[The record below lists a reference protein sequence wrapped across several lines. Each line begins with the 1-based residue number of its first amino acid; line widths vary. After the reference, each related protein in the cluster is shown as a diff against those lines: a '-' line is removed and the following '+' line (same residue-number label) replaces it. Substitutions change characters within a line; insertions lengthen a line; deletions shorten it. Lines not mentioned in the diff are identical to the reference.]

1 MPNPAAA
8 RDRAYRVATRFFK
21 DLVTEGL
28 GAEWHPKYEF
38 RVTELVGAII
48 HAAVMEAR
56 ASAEEGQAESQG

>member
-8 RDRAYRVATRFFK
+8 RERAYRVATRFFK
-21 DLVTEGL
+21 DLVTEAM

-56 ASAEEGQAESQG
+56 EGVEQERPESQE